1 MTSFL
6 AVLTIVTIAAVT
18 PGPNNFI
25 VISAAVRGGVSAALP
40 AMASIIGGSITLLV
54 LIWAGAGTL
63 FEAVPE
69 IQTLLRMAGATY
81 LVWLGISFIHAAS
94 QPATQAKA
102 ASLPETIWGV
112 ASFQL
117 LNPKSWILTI
127 TAISAIGGT
136 ANGLMSLAAIFVVVM
151 GLCLTLWS
159 VAGRLISHLLV
170 EPRYKRAFDT
180 VMGCLLI
187 VSAAMLLP

>member
-69 IQTLLRMAGATY
+69 IQTLLHMAGATY

-102 ASLPETIWGV
+102 ASLPETIWGSP
-112 ASFQL
+112 AFSCST
-117 LNPKSWILTI
+117 PK
-127 TAISAIGGT
+127 
-136 ANGLMSLAAIFVVVM
+136 
-151 GLCLTLWS
+151 
-159 VAGRLISHLLV
+159 AGS
-170 EPRYKRAFDT
+170 
-180 VMGCLLI
+180 
-187 VSAAMLLP
+187 